1 MYIHIFIYMDEDK
14 VPQKVPQKTTRK
26 ETEENICKAEDEEE

>member
-1 MYIHIFIYMDEDK
+1 MDEDK